1 VRGLNGDNRQR
12 EVRSKIDE
20 SDCDIICLQETKCE
34 DFDWRLIKK
43 FYPRYFDRFAFSPS
57 SGASGGLLCCGSLLF
72 FRGSWWR
79 YKNLLWLLNSPQYI
93 IMHVGT

>member
-43 FYPRYFDRFAFSPS
+43 FYPGKFDRFAFSPS
-57 SGASGGLLCCGSLLF
+57 FGASGGIIV
-72 FRGSWWR
+72 
-79 YKNLLWLLNSPQYI
+79 LWKSTI
-93 IMHVGT
+93 F